1 MRIAD
6 FDVVVVGAGLS
17 GLRAALEFSSILNV
31 AVVSKVHPVRSH
43 SGAAQGGIN
52 AALGNTEAGKEDSP
66 HKHAY
71 DTIYGSDY
79 SADQDIVLSLCEEA
93 PKIEYD
99 KASEI
104 VQEAYATNK
113 SLKQVLLESNLMSE
127 EEVEDLL
134 SSFY

>member
-1 MRIAD
+1 MCIED
-6 FDVVVVGAGLS
+6 FDVVIVGADSS
-17 GLRAALEFSSILNV
+17 GLRAALEFSSVLNV
-31 AVVSKVHPVRSH
+31 AVVSKVHPVCNH

-52 AALGNTEAGKEDSP
+52 VAFGNTEAGKEDSP

-79 SADQDIVLSLCEEA
+79 LAEQKIVPTLC
-93 PKIEYD
+93 
-99 KASEI
+99 
-104 VQEAYATNK
+104 
-113 SLKQVLLESNLMSE
+113 E